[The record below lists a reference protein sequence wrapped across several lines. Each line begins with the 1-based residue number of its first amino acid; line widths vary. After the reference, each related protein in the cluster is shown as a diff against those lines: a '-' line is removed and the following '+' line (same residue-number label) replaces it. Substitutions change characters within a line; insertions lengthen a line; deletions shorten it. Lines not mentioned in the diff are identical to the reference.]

1 MFFGKTYKIK
11 LVLYATAL
19 FINAVSLQAADW
31 TQYRGPNFNGSSSE
45 KLHISAWPS
54 ARIKVVWKIPTRL
67 GFSSFAVAKERAFT
81 IVMQEIEDVNREV
94 CLALDINTGKE
105 LWSQALNIA
114 KYDGGGNSGTK
125 ENNGGDGPRTTP
137 SCDGDRVYILDG
149 RLTLHCLDAK
159 NGSDLWTVNL
169 AKKHKAKLIRWQNAT
184 APIIDGDLI
193 FVCGGGEKQSLLAI
207 NKHSGETVWSG
218 ESDKMTHASPIVA
231 DIKGERQ
238 VVFFTQKGL
247 VSCNTRS
254 GEVLWR
260 AAHPFKVSSAASP
273 IVEGDIIYCSAGYGV
288 GAAAFRISKKGGK
301 YFSKQLWRKPNKLM
315 NHWSTPVCIDGHLYG
330 MFQFKEYGN
339 GPLKCIELETG
350 EIKWAKSGFGPGGVI
365 LVDGK
370 LIATSDSGEVVVSK
384 ATPKAYNEIGRFKA
398 IDGKCWTHAAYSNGQ
413 IYVRSTKEGARFDL
427 KGSLDR
433 SVTDRR

>member
-1 MFFGKTYKIK
+1 MFFGRTYRIK
-11 LVLYATAL
+11 LVLIAAAL
-19 FINAVSLQAADW
+19 IINAVSVQAADW
-31 TQYRGPNFNGSSSE
+31 TQYRGPNFDGSSSE
-45 KLHISAWPS
+45 KLKIPAWPS
-54 ARIKVVWKIPTRL
+54 GAIKVVWKIPTQL
-67 GFSSFAVAKERAFT
+67 GFASFAVAKGRAFT
-81 IVMQEIEDVNREV
+81 IVMEEIDDVNREV
-94 CLALDINTGKE
+94 CLALDINTGKK

-114 KYDGGGNSGTK
+114 KYDGGGNSGAK
-125 ENNGGDGPRTTP
+125 ENSGGDGPRTTP
-137 SCDGDRVYILDG
+137 SSDGDRVYILDG
-149 RLTLHCLDAK
+149 RLKLHCLDSK
-159 NGSDLWTVNL
+159 NGSNLWTVNIS
-169 AKKHKAKLIRWQNAT
+169 KKHNAKLIRWQNAT

-207 NKHSGETVWSG
+207 NKHSGATVWSG
-218 ESDKMTHASPIVA
+218 ESDQMTHASPIVV
-231 DIKGERQ
+231 DIQGERQ

-254 GEVLWR
+254 GKVLWR
-260 AAHPFKVSSAASP
+260 AAHPFKVSTAASP

-288 GAAAFRISKKGGK
+288 GAAAFRVSKKGGK
-301 YFSKQLWRKPNKLM
+301 YSSKQLWRKPNKLM

-350 EIKWAKSGFGPGGVI
+350 EIKWSKSGFGPGGVI

-370 LIATSDSGEVVVSK
+370 LIATSDTGEVVVSK

-398 IDGKCWTHAAYSNGQ
+398 IDGKCWTHAAYSDGQ

-427 KGSLDR
+427 KGSLDG
-433 SVTDRR
+433 STTDRR